1 MNFKLV
7 TILGL
12 LSTLLTTSVQAE
24 EIKTIVCKSQ
34 DFIYKLQKK
43 DDGNYWVYA
52 SVWPAGNGGYSFLS
66 QWQYCEIESQNSK
79 LVQVVCASTSKGKLP
94 DLGTRYMLVK
104 NGRHYSYKQRLFI
117 EGHDSASWERVD
129 PSQVVRW
136 NKDPGNGLNCDVNVP
151 ITSNEELMKVD

>member
-12 LSTLLTTSVQAE
+12 MSTLLTTSVQAE
-24 EIKTIVCKSQ
+24 EIKTVVCKSQ

-52 SVWPAGNGGYSFLS
+52 SGWPVSEANYSFNS
-66 QWQYCEIESQNSK
+66 QWQYCELESQNSK
-79 LVQVVCASTSKGKLP
+79 LNQVVCASTSTGKLP
-94 DLGTRYMLVK
+94 DLGARITLFK
-104 NGRHYSYKQRLFI
+104 NGRHYSFKQRLFI
-117 EGHDSASWERVD
+117 EGHDSSNWERVS

-136 NKDPGNGLNCDVNVP
+136 NRDIADGLACEVNAP
-151 ITSNEELMKVD
+151 LISNNELMKVD